1 MKRKHKRILSVS
13 IILLIV
19 LLVVGYMK
27 FFNGTLIYLSTGLK
41 NTELFKVN
49 DKVTYTF
56 EANLLMSDARAQYEK
71 VFGSDVWSQ
80 EIDGKTFEEYVKDQI
95 RTKLIRVRC
104 MNEMAAEKGAVL
116 SRDEKDAVSRA
127 VDEYIAGLTPE
138 QIEELGV
145 TKDNLKE
152 MFTDFAVAQRL
163 YNDMT
168 SVMDIE
174 VSADDARVIDIQ
186 YISSD
191 SRSDLESAKA
201 ELAAG
206 NSFYTVVNKYNAGG
220 SYEYELKRGEMN
232 EAFENAAFNLKSGE
246 TSEIIEVDGKFYII
260 KCTSDNDKVKT
271 EVNKTTILAK
281 KQLEQF
287 NSTFEKYEAGIYVEW
302 NDRQWKK
309 MSVSANDVYA
319 VSFEEVFQANLK

>member
-1 MKRKHKRILSVS
+1 MKRKHKRLLSVS
-13 IILLIV
+13 IILFIV
-19 LLVVGYMK
+19 LLVAGYMK

-49 DKVTYTF
+49 DNVTYTF

-152 MFTDFAVAQRL
+152 MFTDFAIAQRL

-246 TSEIIEVDGKFYII
+246 TSEIIEADGKFYII

-287 NSTFEKYEAGIYVEW
+287 NSTFEKYEADIYVEW

>member
-232 EAFENAAFNLKSGE
+232 EAIENAAFNLKSGE

>member
-1 MKRKHKRILSVS
+1 MKRKHKRLLSVS
-13 IILLIV
+13 IILVIV
-19 LLVVGYMK
+19 LLVMGYMK

-49 DKVTYTF
+49 DNVTYTF

-71 VFGSDVWSQ
+71 VFGSDVWGQ

-152 MFTDFAVAQRL
+152 MFTDFALAQRL

-191 SRSDLESAKA
+191 SRSDLENAKA

-220 SYEYELKRGEMN
+220 NYEYELKRGEMN
-232 EAFENAAFNLKSGE
+232 EEFEDVAFNLKSGE

-302 NDRQWKK
+302 NDKQWKK
-309 MSVSANDVYA
+309 MSVSANDIYA